1 MAYGCGMSEI
11 ATAPSA
17 AARPGAPRSTHFRFE
32 HKVFEVEGARF
43 AHTCDTQE
51 AALYVMLGD
60 LQVALLLPTLR
71 DEFGIKP
78 DSNDSELL
86 SLVERSLRYV
96 KEIRPDD
103 SIPRE
108 ILDGTASWQVEDRHR
123 MIAKGRLSLQIA
135 SWLAGEEAVVVD
147 LAALEQLAEDPL
159 TKQKVDKAFAEIA
172 EKLGMGRERKNEL
185 VDRIDHL
192 ARELAYIEALR
203 ERYGCAQ
210 EIIRKLAEFVRT
222 YKNDRLMNQEISRV
236 RTLLMRPEGEF
247 DSLFAQCDAMTGEI
261 LSVLRNFDAQ
271 VEFVRDMR
279 DDLHTRLMKWDELI
293 AQWRGLDVVKGENQ
307 ENAIKATY
315 RFAARN
321 FPQRQDWRH

>member
-43 AHTCDTQE
+43 AHTSDTQE

-147 LAALEQLAEDPL
+147 LAALEQLVEDPL
-159 TKQKVDKAFAEIA
+159 TKQNADQAFAEIA
-172 EKLGMGRERKNEL
+172 EKLGMARERKSEV
-185 VDRIDHL
+185 VDRIDDL

-203 ERYGCAQ
+203 ERYGCVQ
-210 EIIRKLAEFVRT
+210 EITRKLAEFVRT

>member
-1 MAYGCGMSEI
+1 MSEI

-17 AARPGAPRSTHFRFE
+17 ATRPGAPRSTHFCFE
-32 HKVFEVEGARF
+32 HKVFGVEGARF

-86 SLVERSLRYV
+86 GVVERSLRYV
-96 KEIRPDD
+96 KEIRPND

-108 ILDGTASWQVEDRHR
+108 ILDGTASWQVEERHR

-135 SWLAGEEAVVVD
+135 SWLTGEEAVGVD

-222 YKNDRLMNQEISRV
+222 YRNDRLMNQEISRV
-236 RTLLMRPEGEF
+236 RSLLMRPQGEF

-279 DDLHTRLMKWDELI
+279 DDLHTRLMKWDEVI

-307 ENAIKATY
+307 ENAIKAMY
-315 RFAARN
+315 RFVARN